1 MPLIYI
7 IEDDVALRRELANLL
22 ELQGFD
28 VAFCEVF
35 SHAASD
41 ALAASPDCILLDLKL
56 PSDDGRVSGHSICRE
71 IRRVSDVPIIVLT
84 SVGDDF
90 SEVMALKLGAH
101 DFIHK
106 PYRPAVL
113 MAHIE
118 ALLARAERDARGG
131 SGGLGDVVERDGVS
145 LNLRTASV
153 GFGDKTSL
161 LTRNELRI
169 LALLMRN
176 PGTVISRSEIMCDLW
191 ESDAFVDDN
200 TLTVNV
206 NRLRKK
212 LDGLG
217 VDADFL
223 QTRRGQGYLVR

>member
-1 MPLIYI
+1 MSLIYI
-7 IEDDVALRRELANLL
+7 IEDDVALRRELVNLL

-28 VAFCEVF
+28 VAFCEGF

-71 IRRVSDVPIIVLT
+71 IRRTSEVPIIVLT

-113 MAHIE
+113 MARIE
-118 ALLARAERDARGG
+118 ALISRAERGAHGG
-131 SGGLGDVVERDGVS
+131 TGSAGEAIERDGVS
-145 LNLRTASV
+145 LDLRTSSV
-153 GFGDKTSL
+153 RFEGKASL

-217 VDADFL
+217 IDSDFL